1 MDKIAF
7 LEANINIVERTES
20 LLAEQ
25 IKTGEVIVHQVGVR
39 TIEKEARELVK
50 AGVQAIIARGGTYQ
64 DLAEVDLGIPVIRMV
79 ISASDILLALNHA
92 ARRYKKVKLVLHES
106 IVFEPQEYN
115 QLIPIEVERYRYRGI
130 VMLEELLDSLELD
143 EDTVLVGSGAIKE
156 LSSRKYMD
164 FINVLVQDSTFL
176 QTYYQAKQILEQTRQ
191 EVQRVRLLESILY
204 SVNDG
209 VAIIGMDGKILHFNR
224 RCEELTGIS
233 EGEAQR
239 KEVKEVLPGYPLA
252 SYLQMNRDDSK
263 ELIMEIR
270 NRKLAVSTSLF
281 PLEPSGK
288 QLILTIQD
296 VTRLQ
301 KMEQNIRYILAK
313 KGLTAE
319 YHFNDI
325 KTRDER
331 MKKVIDQ
338 ARKISRFPGSVLIY
352 GESGTG
358 KELIAQS
365 IHNESD
371 RSAGPFVAVNCAAIS
386 ESLLESELFGYVGG
400 AFTGARKEG
409 KAGMFELAHKG
420 TVFLDEINS
429 MPLNLQAKLLRVI
442 EQREVMRVGSDY
454 VIPLDVRIIAAGNRK
469 LSMNVQEGAFRHDLY
484 FRLNTFELTI
494 LPLNERSGDIL
505 YLFREFLAEYE
516 EKTPAAIQLTPEF
529 ENQLLGYNWLGNVRE
544 LRNTALRYHVYQGD
558 NSNQEILPKSPVGV
572 SVVTEDLKIDLK
584 ELNKTVEELVIQ
596 SMLEQNM
603 TKTDVAKAL
612 GISRQALFKKMNQD
626 SAMQRK

>member
-7 LEANINIVERTES
+7 LEANINIVERTEG

-25 IKTGEVIVHQVGVR
+25 IKTGEVVVYQVGVR

-50 AGVQAIIARGGTYQ
+50 EGVQAIIARGGTYQ

-115 QLIPIEVERYRYRGI
+115 QLIPVEVNRYCYRGI
-130 VMLEELLDSLELD
+130 DMLEELLDSLELD

-156 LSSRKYMD
+156 LSGRKYMD
-164 FINVLVQDSTFL
+164 FINILVQDSTFI
-176 QTYYQAKQILEQTRQ
+176 QTYYHAKQILEQVRL
-191 EVQRVRLLESILY
+191 EAQRARLLESILY

-209 VAIIGMDGKILHFNR
+209 VAIVGMDGKILHFNR
-224 RCEELTGIS
+224 RCEELMGIS
-233 EGEAQR
+233 EMEARR
-239 KEVKEVLPGYPLA
+239 KEVKEVLPGYPLE
-252 SYLQMNRDDSK
+252 SCLQMNSDDSK
-263 ELIMEIR
+263 EQVMEIR
-270 NRKLAVSTSLF
+270 NRRLAVATSLF
-281 PLEPSGK
+281 PLDPSGK

-319 YHFNDI
+319 YHFKDI
-325 KTRDER
+325 KTRDEK
-331 MKKVIDQ
+331 MKKVIAQ

-371 RSAGPFVAVNCAAIS
+371 RSEDPFVAVNCAAIS

-420 TVFLDEINS
+420 TIFLDEINS

-494 LPLNERSGDIL
+494 PPLNERSGDIL
-505 YLFREFLAEYE
+505 YLFREFLAAYE
-516 EKTPAAIQLTPEF
+516 EKMPAEIQLTPEF
-529 ENQLLGYNWLGNVRE
+529 EEQLINYSWLGNVRE

-558 NSNQEILPKSPVGV
+558 NSNQEILPRSPVGA
-572 SVVTEDLKIDLK
+572 SMVTEDFKIDLK

-603 TKTDVAKAL
+603 TKTDVAKVL